1 MTNNISLED
10 LKPAE
15 GSTHKT
21 KRVGRGRSSG
31 RGKTSCRGNNGEG
44 QRSGS
49 ASKRGFEGGQMP
61 AYRRLPKLKGFQVIN
76 KINYAEVNVSRLD
89 AYKLSEVSLESL
101 KEAKRIHPSSE
112 GLRIMGNGDIKTAVN
127 VKANYVTP
135 AAKAKI
141 EAAGG
146 KVELV

>member
-1 MTNNISLED
+1 MEEEERDFFQNASHE
-10 LKPAE
+10 LKSPL
-15 GSTHKT
+15 
-21 KRVGRGRSSG
+21 
-31 RGKTSCRGNNGEG
+31 TSIIGYQQMICDDIVD
-44 QRSGS
+44 
-49 ASKRGFEGGQMP
+49 SKDQ
-61 AYRRLPKLKGFQVIN
+61 I
-76 KINYAEVNVSRLD
+76 INYSS
-89 AYKLSEVSLESL
+89 KTL

-112 GLRIMGNGDIKTAVN
+112 GLRIMGNGDIKTSVN

>member
-1 MTNNISLED
+1 M
-10 LKPAE
+10 
-15 GSTHKT
+15 
-21 KRVGRGRSSG
+21 
-31 RGKTSCRGNNGEG
+31 
-44 QRSGS
+44 
-49 ASKRGFEGGQMP
+49 
-61 AYRRLPKLKGFQVIN
+61 KGFQVIN

>member
-10 LKPAE
+10 LRPAE

-76 KINYAEVNVSRLD
+76 KNNYAEVNVSRLD